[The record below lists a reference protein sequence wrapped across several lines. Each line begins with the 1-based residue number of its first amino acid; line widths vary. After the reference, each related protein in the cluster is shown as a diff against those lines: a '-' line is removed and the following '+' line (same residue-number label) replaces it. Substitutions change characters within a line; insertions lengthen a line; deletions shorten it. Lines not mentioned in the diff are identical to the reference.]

1 MQCWLQSTVW
11 LEVKRVKEM
20 TFFLQMMYASKPRAC
35 KEIAWTS
42 KKTTQNIFGCM
53 LKIADVKVNSK
64 IEIVWIIMK
73 TVDLLI
79 FTEKNP

>member
-1 MQCWLQSTVW
+1 M
-11 LEVKRVKEM
+11 KRVKEM

-35 KEIAWTS
+35 KEIAWKS

-64 IEIVWIIMK
+64 IEIV
-73 TVDLLI
+73 
-79 FTEKNP
+79 